1 MARIRP
7 MLSGVPETL
16 LWTLYNRAYEAGR
29 CYPVLDDPMALR
41 LMEALDYP
49 FEERFGHPNAFYSQL
64 QGLRSRC
71 FDLAVQAYLAERP
84 RATVVALGDGLETGF
99 WRVDN
104 GLLNWLS
111 VDLPEVAEL
120 RLELLPAS
128 DRSRVLARSA
138 TDPAWLDEIEDPR
151 GRGVVVTAQGLLM
164 YLRPAEVRGILAA
177 CAERL
182 PGGALVLDSMAR
194 RPAEYTLTGRWRVG
208 GLTIP
213 PMRWAMDPGER
224 PKLRGAHPGI
234 TEVRALR
241 LPRGRGT
248 MGGLIR
254 LQSLL
259 PGVRALTPAIT
270 WLRFG
275 DFGDTGPAP
284 R

>member
-29 CYPVLDDPMALR
+29 RYPVLDDPMALR
-41 LMEALDYP
+41 LMETLDYP
-49 FEERFGHPNAFYSQL
+49 FEERFGRPNAFYSQL

-120 RLELLPAS
+120 RRELLPAT

-194 RPAEYTLTGRWRVG
+194 RPAGYTLTGRWRVG
-208 GLTIP
+208 GMTIP

-241 LPRGRGT
+241 LPRGRGA
-248 MGGLIR
+248 MGELIR

-270 WLRFG
+270 RLRFG